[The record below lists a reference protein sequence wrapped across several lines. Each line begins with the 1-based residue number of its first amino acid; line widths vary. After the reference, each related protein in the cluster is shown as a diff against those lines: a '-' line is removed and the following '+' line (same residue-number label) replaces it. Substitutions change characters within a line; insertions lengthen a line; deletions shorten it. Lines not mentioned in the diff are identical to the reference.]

1 VPARWSLNIEHWT
14 LKMTTLNL
22 QRPRLI
28 NRHDLYMAF
37 VVTRRE
43 IQDAFRDWRIMIPI
57 VLLTVFFP
65 ALMNFTAQRLVSF
78 VEGYG
83 ATIIANQLIPFLL
96 LVVGF
101 FPMSFSLVIAL
112 EAFVG
117 EKERKSL
124 EPLLSTPLTNLQ
136 LYLGKMMASLLL
148 PLLASYLG
156 MAVYLVGLWRTIGWV
171 ATPQLFIQTMLLTT
185 LQGMIMVAG
194 AVVISSQATS
204 VRASNL
210 LASFIIVPMA
220 LLIQAE
226 AAALF
231 WGNHA
236 GLWWLIL
243 ALAITFLVLMRMGL
257 SIFNREELLGREFD
271 QLNLGWIARQWW
283 YRFSGKNEKNNRYP
297 NPLSWYRQT
306 VAILPQLRLPAAT
319 LLLAMAGAVGL
330 GIVMAHT
337 YTFPDNFQ
345 AQLSG
350 ETFTSNVGGFSL
362 FTPAFPLYVFMHNLR
377 IITLAALVGVFT
389 FGVLG
394 VLIFALPW
402 GVVGYLAAQFSLA
415 GETPFT
421 FLLATVIPHASLEL
435 PALLV
440 AFAAGLRW
448 HAATIAPP
456 PERTLSEAFL
466 MHAADFAR
474 ILVGLVL
481 PLLLAAAVVEAYV
494 TPAVLFY
501 FYG

>member
-1 VPARWSLNIEHWT
+1 
-14 LKMTTLNL
+14 MTTLNL
-22 QRPRLI
+22 SSIPFT
-28 NRHDLYMAF
+28 RHDLRMAL

-43 IQDAFRDWRIMIPI
+43 VKDAFRDWRIMIPI
-57 VLLTVFFP
+57 VLLTLFFP
-65 ALMNFTAQRLVSF
+65 ALMNFTAQQMVGFVSD
-78 VEGYG
+78 YG
-83 ATIIANQLIPFLL
+83 AEIIANQLIPFLL

-136 LYLGKMMASLLL
+136 LYLGKMMASLIP
-148 PLLASYLG
+148 PLLAAYLG
-156 MAVYLVGLWRTIGWV
+156 IGVYLTGLWLTIGWV
-171 ATPQLFIQTMLLTT
+171 ATPQLFVQTILLTT

-194 AVVISSQATS
+194 AVIISGQATS

-231 WGNHA
+231 WGNHV

-243 ALAITFLVLMRMGL
+243 ALAITVLVLMRMGL
-257 SIFNREELLGREFD
+257 AIFNREELLGREFD
-271 QLNLGWIARQWW
+271 QLNLGWIGRQWW
-283 YRFSGKNEKNNRYP
+283 RRFSGKGENGRYP
-297 NPLSWYRQT
+297 NPFTWYRQT
-306 VAILPQLRLPAAT
+306 LSIIPQLRLPGGA
-319 LLLAMAGAVGL
+319 LLVAMAGAVGM
-330 GIVMAHT
+330 GVFMAYT
-337 YTFPDNFQ
+337 YPFPADFQ

-350 ETFTSNVGGFSL
+350 EVLATNLAGLSI
-362 FTPAFPLYVFMHNLR
+362 FTPAFPLVVFLHNLR
-377 IITLAALVGVFT
+377 VIALAALVGVFT

-415 GETPFT
+415 GENPFT
-421 FLLATVIPHASLEL
+421 FLLATILPHASLEL
-435 PALLV
+435 PALLLV
-440 AFAAGLRW
+440 FAAGLRW

-466 MHAADFAR
+466 LHAADFAR
-474 ILVGLVL
+474 VLLGLAL
-481 PLLLAAAVVEAYV
+481 PLLLLAAFVEAYV
-494 TPAVLFY
+494 TPVVLLAI
-501 FYG
+501 YG

>member
-1 VPARWSLNIEHWT
+1 
-14 LKMTTLNL
+14 MTTLK
-22 QRPRLI
+22 RPYPKLI
-28 NRHDLYMAF
+28 SRHDLYMAS

-43 IQDAFRDWRIMIPI
+43 VKDAFRDWRIMIPI
-57 VLLTVFFP
+57 VLLTIFFP
-65 ALMNFTAQRLVSF
+65 ALMNFTAQRLLGF
-78 VEGYG
+78 VESYG
-83 ATIIANQLIPFLL
+83 AEIIANQLIPFLL

-136 LYLGKMMASLLL
+136 LYLGKMMASLIP
-148 PLLASYLG
+148 PLLAAYLG
-156 MAVYLVGLWRTIGWV
+156 IGVYLVGLWLTIGWV
-171 ATPQLFIQTMLLTT
+171 ATPQLFVQTILLTT

-243 ALAITFLVLMRMGL
+243 ALAITVLVLMRMGL

-271 QLNLGWIARQWW
+271 QLNLGWIGRQWW
-283 YRFSGKNEKNNRYP
+283 QRFSGRDENGRYP
-297 NPLSWYRQT
+297 TPLTWYRQT
-306 VAILPQLRLPAAT
+306 IAILPHLRLPGGV
-319 LLLAMAGAVGL
+319 LLLAMLGATSL
-330 GIVMAHT
+330 GIVMAHL
-337 YTFPDNFQ
+337 YPFPSEFQ
-345 AQLSG
+345 GQLSG
-350 ETFTSNVGGFSL
+350 EMLASNVAGFNL
-362 FTPAFPLYVFMHNLR
+362 VTPAFPLIVFLHNLR
-377 IITLAALVGVFT
+377 VIALAALVGVFT

-402 GVVGYLAAQFSLA
+402 AIVAYLAAQFTLA
-415 GETPFT
+415 GESAFT
-421 FLLATVIPHASLEL
+421 FLLAAVVPHASLEL
-435 PALLV
+435 PALLLV
-440 AFAAGLRW
+440 FAAALRW

-456 PERTLSEAFL
+456 PQRTLSEAFL
-466 MHAADFAR
+466 LHAADFAR

-481 PLLLAAAVVEAYV
+481 PLLLMAAFIEAYV
-494 TPAVLFY
+494 TPAVLLHI
-501 FYG
+501 YG

>member
-1 VPARWSLNIEHWT
+1 
-14 LKMTTLNL
+14 MTTLNW
-22 QRPRLI
+22 QHPTTFI
-28 NRHDLYMAF
+28 NRHDIRMAL

-43 IQDAFRDWRIMIPI
+43 VQDAFRDWRIMIPI
-57 VLLTVFFP
+57 VLLTIFFP
-65 ALMNFTAQRLVSF
+65 ALMNFTAQRLVGF

-83 ATIIANQLIPFLL
+83 AEIIANQLIPFLL

-124 EPLLSTPLTNLQ
+124 EPLLTTPLTNLQ
-136 LYLGKMMASLLL
+136 LYLGKMMASLIP

-156 MAVYLVGLWRTIGWV
+156 MGVYLVGLWWTIGWV
-171 ATPQLFIQTMLLTT
+171 ATPQLFVQTLLLTT

-204 VRASNL
+204 VRAANL

-243 ALAITFLVLMRMGL
+243 ALAITVVVLMRMGL

-271 QLNLGWIARQWW
+271 RLNLGWIVRQWW
-283 YRFSGKNEKNNRYP
+283 WRFSGRGEAGRYP
-297 NPLSWYRQT
+297 TPLAWYRQT
-306 VAILPQLRLPAAT
+306 VAIVPHLRLPGVT
-319 LLLAMAGAVGL
+319 LLLALAGAVGL
-330 GIVMAHT
+330 GVFMAHI
-337 YTFPDNFQ
+337 YTFPVDFQ
-345 AQLSG
+345 EQLSG
-350 ETFTSNVGGFSL
+350 ETFAANIGGFSL
-362 FTPAFPLYVFMHNLR
+362 FTPAFPLYVFLHNLR
-377 IITLAALVGVFT
+377 VIALAALVGVFT

-394 VLIFALPW
+394 VLIFVLPW

-415 GETPFT
+415 GESPFT
-421 FLLATVIPHASLEL
+421 FLLAAVLPHASLEL
-435 PALLV
+435 PALLLV
-440 AFAAGLRW
+440 FAAGLRW

-466 MHAADFAR
+466 LHAADFAR

-481 PLLLAAAVVEAYV
+481 PLLLAAAFVEAYV
-494 TPAVLFY
+494 TPVVLFY
-501 FYG
+501 MYG

>member
-1 VPARWSLNIEHWT
+1 
-14 LKMTTLNL
+14 MTTLNL
-22 QRPRLI
+22 QRPTLNDIR
-28 NRHDLYMAF
+28 MAL

-43 IQDAFRDWRIMIPI
+43 VQDAFRDWRIMIPI

-65 ALMNFTAQRLVSF
+65 ALMNFTAQRLVGF
-78 VEGYG
+78 MEGYG
-83 ATIIANQLIPFLL
+83 ADIIANQLIPFLL

-136 LYLGKMMASLLL
+136 LYMGKMLASLIP
-148 PLLASYLG
+148 PLLAAYLG
-156 MAVYLVGLWRTIGWV
+156 IGVYLVGLWWTLGWV
-171 ATPQLFIQTMLLTT
+171 ATPQLFLQTILLTT

-243 ALAITFLVLMRMGL
+243 ALAITVLVLMRMGL

-271 QLNLGWIARQWW
+271 QLNLAWIARLWW
-283 YRFSGKNEKNNRYP
+283 ARFSGRAENGQLDGAASGRYP
-297 NPLSWYRQT
+297 SPLTWYRQT
-306 VAILPQLRLPAAT
+306 LAILPQLRMPGAT
-319 LLLAMAGAVGL
+319 LLLAMAGALVL
-330 GIVMAHT
+330 GVIMAHT
-337 YTFPDNFQ
+337 YTFPANFQ
-345 AQLSG
+345 GQLSG
-350 ETFTSNVGGFSL
+350 ETLAANVGGFSL
-362 FTPAFPLYVFMHNLR
+362 FTPAFPLLVFLHNVR
-377 IITLAALVGVFT
+377 VIVLAALVGVFT

-402 GVVGYLAAQFSLA
+402 GIVGYLMAQFSLA
-415 GETPFT
+415 GENPFT
-421 FLLATVIPHASLEL
+421 FLLAAVLPHASLEL
-435 PALLV
+435 PALLLV
-440 AFAAGLRW
+440 AAAGLRW

-466 MHAADFAR
+466 LHAADFMR
-474 ILVGLVL
+474 VLVGLAL
-481 PLLLAAAVVEAYV
+481 PLLLAAAFVEAYV
-494 TPAVLFY
+494 TPAILLHI
-501 FYG
+501 YG

>member
-1 VPARWSLNIEHWT
+1 
-14 LKMTTLNL
+14 MTTLTSPPHTTL
-22 QRPRLI
+22 SFT
-28 NRHDLYMAF
+28 RHDLRMAL

-43 IQDAFRDWRIMIPI
+43 VQDAFRDWRIMIPI
-57 VLLTVFFP
+57 VLLTLFFP

-83 ATIIANQLIPFLL
+83 AEIIANQLIPFLL

-136 LYLGKMMASLLL
+136 LYLGKMMASLIP
-148 PLLASYLG
+148 PLLAAYLG
-156 MAVYLVGLWRTIGWV
+156 IGVYLVGLWWTIGWV
-171 ATPQLFIQTMLLTT
+171 ATPQLFVQTILLTT

-243 ALAITFLVLMRMGL
+243 ALAITVLVLMRMGL

-271 QLNLGWIARQWW
+271 QLNISWIARQWW
-283 YRFSGKNEKNNRYP
+283 WRFSGRGENGRYP
-297 NPLSWYRQT
+297 TPLTWYRQT
-306 VAILPQLRLPAAT
+306 IAIIPKLKLPGGT
-319 LLLAMAGAVGL
+319 LLIAMAGAIGL
-330 GIVMAHT
+330 GIFMAYT
-337 YTFPDNFQ
+337 YPFPAHFQ
-345 AQLSG
+345 TELSG
-350 ETFTSNVGGFSL
+350 DVLVTNLTGFSL
-362 FTPAFPLYVFMHNLR
+362 FSPSFPLVVFLHNLR
-377 IITLAALVGVFT
+377 VIVLAALVGVFT

-394 VLIFALPW
+394 VLIFVLPW
-402 GVVGYLAAQFSLA
+402 GIVGYLAAQFSLA
-415 GETPFT
+415 GENPFT
-421 FLLATVIPHASLEL
+421 FLLATIVPHASLEL
-435 PALLV
+435 PALLL
-440 AFAAGLRW
+440 AAAAGLRW

-466 MHAADFAR
+466 LHAADFAR
-474 ILVGLVL
+474 ILLGIAL
-481 PLLLAAAVVEAYV
+481 PLLLAAAFVEAYV
-494 TPAVLFY
+494 TPAVLLY
-501 FYG
+501 IYG

>member
-1 VPARWSLNIEHWT
+1 
-14 LKMTTLNL
+14 MTALNL
-22 QRPRLI
+22 QYPLSI
-28 NRHDLYMAF
+28 NRHDLYMAL

-43 IQDAFRDWRIMIPI
+43 VQDAFRDWRIMIPI
-57 VLLTVFFP
+57 ALLTIFFP
-65 ALMNFTAQRLVSF
+65 ALMNFTARRLVGF
-78 VEGYG
+78 MEGYG

-136 LYLGKMMASLLL
+136 LYMGKMMASLIP

-156 MAVYLVGLWRTIGWV
+156 MAVYLVGLWWTIGWV
-171 ATPQLFIQTMLLTT
+171 ATPQLFIQTILLTT

-231 WGNHA
+231 WGNHV

-243 ALAITFLVLMRMGL
+243 ALAITVLVLMRMGL

-283 YRFSGKNEKNNRYP
+283 WRFSGREDNGRYP
-297 NPLSWYRQT
+297 TPLAWYRQT
-306 VAILPQLRLPAAT
+306 WAIVPRLRLPGAT
-319 LLLAMAGAVGL
+319 LLLALAGAVGL
-330 GIVMAHT
+330 GIFMAHI
-337 YTFPDNFQ
+337 YTFPADFQ
-345 AQLSG
+345 AEL
-350 ETFTSNVGGFSL
+350 TSERLATNVGGISL
-362 FTPAFPLYVFMHNLR
+362 FTPAFPLVVFLHNLR
-377 IITLAALVGVFT
+377 VIALAALVGVFT
-389 FGVLG
+389 FGVLA

-402 GVVGYLAAQFSLA
+402 GIVGYLAAQFSLA
-415 GETPFT
+415 GGSAST
-421 FLLATVIPHASLEL
+421 FLLAAVLPHASLEL
-435 PALLV
+435 PALLL

-481 PLLLAAAVVEAYV
+481 PLLLAAAFVEAYV
-494 TPAVLFY
+494 TPAVLLSI
-501 FYG
+501 YG

>member
-1 VPARWSLNIEHWT
+1 
-14 LKMTTLNL
+14 MTTINL
-22 QRPRLI
+22 QSPPMPLTRQDLRLA
-28 NRHDLYMAF
+28 L

-43 IQDAFRDWRIMIPI
+43 VKDAFRDWRIMIPI
-57 VLLTVFFP
+57 VLLTLFFP
-65 ALMNFTAQRLVSF
+65 LLMNFTAQRLVGF

-83 ATIIANQLIPFLL
+83 AEIIANQLIPFLL

-136 LYLGKMMASLLL
+136 LYMGKMLASLIP
-148 PLLASYLG
+148 PLLAAYLG
-156 MAVYLVGLWRTIGWV
+156 IGVYLVGLWWSIGWV
-171 ATPQLFIQTMLLTT
+171 ATPQLFVQTILLTT

-231 WGNHA
+231 WGNHV

-243 ALAITFLVLMRMGL
+243 ALAITVMVLMRMGL

-271 QLNLGWIARQWW
+271 QLNVGWIVRQWW
-283 YRFSGKNEKNNRYP
+283 QRFSGREENGRYP
-297 NPLSWYRQT
+297 TPLTWYRQT
-306 VAILPQLRLPAAT
+306 WAILPQLRLPGAT
-319 LLLAMAGAVGL
+319 LLLAMLGAIGL
-330 GIVMAHT
+330 GVFFAHT
-337 YTFPDNFQ
+337 HTFSADFQ
-345 AQLSG
+345 ARLSG
-350 ETFTSNVGGFSL
+350 DVLAANMGAFSL
-362 FTPAFPLYVFMHNLR
+362 ITPAFPLFVFLHNLR
-377 IITLAALVGVFT
+377 IIALAALVGVFT

-394 VLIFALPW
+394 VLVFALPW
-402 GVVGYLAAQFSLA
+402 GIVGYLAAQFSLA
-415 GETPFT
+415 GESPFT
-421 FLLATVIPHASLEL
+421 FLLAAVIPHASLEL
-435 PALLV
+435 PALLL

-466 MHAADFAR
+466 MHAADFMR
-474 ILVGLVL
+474 ILLGLVL
-481 PLLLAAAVVEAYV
+481 PLLLAAAFVEAYV
-494 TPAVLFY
+494 TPIVLLHI
-501 FYG
+501 YG